1 MIDNYDEAIALT
13 EKLKANLPIF
23 LKPTP
28 ETVAQ
33 LQEQGLK
40 TSKNQAYE
48 VKSLIY
54 SRDAGGIVCE
64 LKQEDKNAPLLISL
78 THLRIENDHP
88 LADEVKVY
96 QNRRSLRLAVA
107 DGKIGKAARLRK
119 KVKKKKGFGTL

>member
-33 LQEQGLK
+33 LQEQGMK

-54 SRDAGGIVCE
+54 SGDAGGIVCE

-96 QNRRSLRLAVA
+96 QNRRSLRLALA